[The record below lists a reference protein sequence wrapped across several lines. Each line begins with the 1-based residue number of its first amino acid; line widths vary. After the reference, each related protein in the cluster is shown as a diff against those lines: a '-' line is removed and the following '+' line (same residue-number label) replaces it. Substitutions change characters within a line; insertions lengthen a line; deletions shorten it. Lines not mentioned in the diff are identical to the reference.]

1 MKNNLSIIIPAYNEE
16 ESLKLYLPKLINF
29 CELNKFQL
37 IIVDD
42 GSKDKTLDLC
52 NMYADTSEIIN
63 VVSHKVNKGYGGA
76 IKTGIETATTK
87 YIITIDA
94 DGQHNFKDVENL
106 YKEIQLS
113 NADMIVG
120 SRESYKDKS
129 KFRGFGKKIIR
140 GFANLLMKIEVYDI
154 NSGMKIY
161 RTELAIKYINL
172 CPDGMSYSDTIL
184 LVFINFRHKVLEIP
198 ISIND
203 RISGVS
209 TIGAMTAI
217 ETIREIFNIIIL
229 FNPLKVFV
237 PVSIFIFVLSL
248 IWGIP
253 LVLEGSGVSVGTLL
267 GLMTSFLVFS
277 IGFIAEQ
284 ISQIRKNQ
292 IK

>member
-16 ESLKLYLPKLINF
+16 ESLKLYLPKLIKF

-37 IIVDD
+37 IIIND
-42 GSKDKTLDLC
+42 GSNDKTLDLC
-52 NMYADTSEIIN
+52 NVYADKSEIIN

-76 IKTGIETATTK
+76 IKTGIETANTE

-94 DGQHNFKDVENL
+94 DGQHNLKDVENL
-106 YKEIQLS
+106 HKEIQLS
-113 NADMIVG
+113 NADMIIG

-129 KFRGFGKKIIR
+129 KFRGIGKKIIR
-140 GFANLLMKIEVYDI
+140 GFANLLMKIEVFDI

-161 RTELAIKYINL
+161 RTDLAKKYTNL

-184 LVFINFRHKVLEIP
+184 LVFINFKHKVIEVP

-229 FNPLKVFV
+229 FNPLKVFI
-237 PVSIFIFVLSL
+237 PVSIFIFVISL

-253 LVLEGSGVSVGTLL
+253 IVMKGNGVSVGTLL
-267 GLMTSFLVFS
+267 GLMTSFLIFS
-277 IGFIAEQ
+277 IGFLAEQ

-292 IK
+292 I